1 MAILRKLAKFIY
13 RMKSEKIREFI
24 LVIIFYDFP
33 SKMKILPFLGIQ
45 PTLE

>member
-13 RMKSEKIREFI
+13 RMKSEKIQEFI

-33 SKMKILPFLGIQ
+33 SKMKILTFLGIK